1 MWVVLLLSWVGVA
14 AARAGVVASAGRWW
28 FQFHAVVVKGRQLC
42 ILKRFGQ
49 ALFQQIF
56 SFLPTQSWC
65 ASIDV
70 VDVQFCF

>member
-1 MWVVLLLSWVGVA
+1 MWVVLLLSGVGVA
-14 AARAGVVASAGRWW
+14 AAGAGVVASAGRC
-28 FQFHAVVVKGRQLC
+28 FQFHAVGVKGRQLC

>member
-14 AARAGVVASAGRWW
+14 AAGGGVAAGAGRC

>member
-1 MWVVLLLSWVGVA
+1 MWVVLLLSWDGVA
-14 AARAGVVASAGRWW
+14 AAGAGVVASAGRR